1 MEKDEKSKD
10 PQTKEKET
18 PPFFRSWF
26 GWYAV
31 VLIFLVVLIILFYWF
46 SVTFSG

>member
-1 MEKDEKSKD
+1 MEQNKEIKKSQPKG
-10 PQTKEKET
+10 KET

-31 VLIFLVVLIILFYWF
+31 VFVFLAILIILFYWF
-46 SVTFSG
+46 SITYSG